1 MNTRFKSVY
10 EKGTRLVLA
19 FVILTLVFVQTFG
32 IAPKD
37 NPAYAQS
44 ADQWE
49 FVGQSVND
57 GTCYTP
63 NTTISVTW
71 NVKNAGNKAWQN
83 YTFVGGPSNTSS
95 NVAYTNVQQS
105 VSLTTTFTTPS
116 TVGDYRV
123 DYKLVDETGSTVNST
138 RGSTSMWLSYKVAEN
153 CNASNSAPVQNSD
166 NQATAV
172 GGHWVE
178 VAEQSHM
185 VCKWQTI
192 FGCWWSEKV
201 IDVPASRTWVP
212 DPVATTPPP
221 AIIQHSAPAETQP
234 PVATAQ
240 VAPSGP
246 CTTVGETQIGEAW
259 TVVCLGGNWV
269 NAVTDPS
276 GNTVVPVQAPT
287 APAAT
292 PIPNAPTSFNGVSL
306 PSTASS
312 VISGGGVFMYM
323 FAGTMSLPA
332 NYVLVAEGTAYTT
345 LSAAGTT
352 VVSTIAACATP
363 LVVIGIAVFTAYGI
377 SALVAVPAT
386 ITHPPAIAV
395 PVAPIIT
402 LSSMNSVRTIAVM
415 GTLYELESLTGIN
428 ITSRTLPVIEI
439 GNLLTEYRTF
449 KKTVP
454 LGDGVSIT
462 IEYTNAG
469 NGICETKSQI
479 DVKFPWKTES
489 FFGFDFSCGD
499 PWSLAGSV
507 TDLLRNFTVRIID
520 LVKKGLLTVPE
531 VQAIVEMYVIKISAL
546 LLAILKALLEG
557 GF

>member
-1 MNTRFKSVY
+1 MNTRNLVQY
-10 EKGTRLVLA
+10 GTRLVLA
-19 FVILTLVFVQTFG
+19 AMILAVIFQAFG
-32 IAPKD
+32 ISPKE
-37 NPAYAQS
+37 NPVHAQTN
-44 ADQWE
+44 DVWE
-49 FVGQSVND
+49 FLSQSVAD
-57 GTCYTP
+57 GTCFAP
-63 NTTISVTW
+63 NTTVSVTW
-71 NVKNAGNKAWQN
+71 TVKNAGSKNWSG
-83 YTFVGGPSNTSS
+83 YTFNMIS
-95 NVAYTNVQQS
+95 VAVTNIGSTVNLAAS
-105 VSLTTTFTTPS
+105 FTTPS
-116 TVGDYRV
+116 TEGAYRAQ
-123 DYKLVDETGSTVNST
+123 YSLKDETSNTVLSVNGSA
-138 RGSTSMWLSYKVAEN
+138 SMWLDYIVGN
-153 CNASNSAPVQNSD
+153 CDNTSSPAIASQNGVN
-166 NQATAV
+166 NQASTP

-178 VAEQSHM
+178 TPEKSHQI
-185 VCKWQTI
+185 CTWETW
-192 FGCWWSEKV
+192 FGCWWWEKV
-201 IDVPASRTWVP
+201 VDEPASRTWVP
-212 DPVATTPPP
+212 DPTPVPSAP
-221 AIIQHSAPAETQP
+221 AVTQSVHTPAETQS

-557 GF
+557 GY